1 MAIPNPNPNPDPNP
15 DPNPNPNP
23 NPDPTPNPNPNP
35 NQVADGDDEA
45 TASLLSAG
53 ANVNHLSK
61 QYDWASPTILAAQ
74 EGSLD
79 CLRLLLAVRT
89 EPNPDDPGAGTLLA
103 EVDRADRFGMT
114 AAHMA
119 AYWDNHE
126 CLHALLEAGS
136 DVSLR
141 AKGAGTAAH
150 QAVARDSEA
159 SLQVLLEHGVRQ
171 RLATGLPHDA
181 MLVDAVDRDGRNVY
195 ELAVQSGSE
204 RCVARLDEWE
214 EVHRPAA
221 KACSAAAGDGT
232 PHRTGELEALQPA
245 ADARV

>member
-1 MAIPNPNPNPDPNP
+1 MNWTTRSSRRWPLAIPNPNP

-23 NPDPTPNPNPNP
+23 NPNPSP

-119 AYWDNHE
+119 AYWDRHE
-126 CLHALLEAGS
+126 CLHALLEAGA

-159 SLQVLLEHGVRQ
+159 SLQVRVRVGVRV
-171 RLATGLPHDA
+171 R
-181 MLVDAVDRDGRNVY
+181 VR
-195 ELAVQSGSE
+195 
-204 RCVARLDEWE
+204 
-214 EVHRPAA
+214 
-221 KACSAAAGDGT
+221 
-232 PHRTGELEALQPA
+232 
-245 ADARV
+245 ARVRVRVRG